1 MAQVAEGLFSTQEA
15 PCSIP
20 RTAYTE
26 CDGGGHLQSQHRGN
40 GGRKNRSSRSFL
52 S

>member
-1 MAQVAEGLFSTQEA
+1 MAQVVEGLFSTQEA

-26 CDGGGHLQSQHRGN
+26 CGGGHLQSQHQGN